1 MATEEADVS
10 CNDELER
17 KYVAYVDAEK
27 SSAFS
32 SMLSVLDDDDH
43 EDRVAT
49 YESVL
54 FEEEVSVGVRAGVIG
69 AANTNATVLPQV
81 GFVADQEELAKLMHN
96 TDRRGFLK
104 ETNVVRSQNDD
115 EVEDEDENGKGS
127 QAY

>member
-1 MATEEADVS
+1 MGECGSVS
-10 CNDELER
+10 KMDPHSPES
-17 KYVAYVDAEK
+17 YVNLQNVK
-27 SSAFS
+27 RRVCKKIFR
-32 SMLSVLDDDDH
+32 DDDDH

-81 GFVADQEELAKLMHN
+81 GFVADQEELAKLMQN

-115 EVEDEDENGKGS
+115 EVEDEDENGKAS